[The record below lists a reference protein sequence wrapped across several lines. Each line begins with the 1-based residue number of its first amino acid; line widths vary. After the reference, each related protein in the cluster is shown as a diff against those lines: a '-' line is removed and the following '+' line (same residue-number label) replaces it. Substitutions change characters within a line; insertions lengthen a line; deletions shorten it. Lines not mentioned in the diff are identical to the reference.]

1 MLDARSQK
9 KLWYTAPPT
18 APTQRN
24 GTSPLLRLFSRS
36 PPRQSTAMSLVANA
50 FLSDRSLKIR
60 AKAIPWEVSLH
71 SSRDSPPGPLTDPL
85 VVIAPHHLTSLARPQ
100 RRQQGY
106 QRAGLLEP
114 EDVELVQRVAS
125 TSREKAE
132 SILDAVRFSCL

>member
-1 MLDARSQK
+1 VLDARSQK
-9 KLWYTAPPT
+9 KLYYTTPPT

-24 GTSPLLRLFSRS
+24 GTSPLLRPFSRS
-36 PPRQSTAMSLVANA
+36 PPRRSTAMSLVANA

-71 SSRDSPPGPLTDPL
+71 SSRDSPPGPLTDP
-85 VVIAPHHLTSLARPQ
+85 VVIAPHHLTSLARP
-100 RRQQGY
+100 RRGQQGY

-114 EDVELVQRVAS
+114 EDVKLVQRVAS